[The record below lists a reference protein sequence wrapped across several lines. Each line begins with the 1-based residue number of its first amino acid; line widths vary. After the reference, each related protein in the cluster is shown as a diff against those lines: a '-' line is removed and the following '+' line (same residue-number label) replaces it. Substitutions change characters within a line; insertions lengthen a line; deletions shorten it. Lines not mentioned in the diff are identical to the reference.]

1 LFLRPQRKQSDSF
14 DSAIDQQAM
23 IHLNAIE
30 TPRMLGRRT
39 QPEDFDLLRQLLQ
52 NPQVAAT
59 LGGVRTDDEV
69 REFLTVHVGHW
80 ERLGF
85 GRWMWHSK
93 ADGRFVGRA
102 GLYTQTIDGRDEIEV
117 GYALMP
123 EFWGQG
129 LATEM
134 ARASIDIGFSQL
146 GLAEIISFTMPTNL
160 ASRRVMEKCGLIF
173 ERALDWKN
181 VPHVLYRLKR

>member
-1 LFLRPQRKQSDSF
+1 MKNLD
-14 DSAIDQQAM
+14 AV
-23 IHLNAIE
+23 E
-30 TPRMLGRRT
+30 TERLTGRRI
-39 QPEDFDLLRQLLQ
+39 QLDDFDLLCQLLQ

-59 LGGVRTDDEV
+59 LGGVRSDEEV
-69 REFLTVHVGHW
+69 REFLAAHLAHW

-93 ADGRFVGRA
+93 TDGRFVGRA
-102 GLYTQTIDGRDEIEV
+102 GLYTQNVDGRDEVEV
-117 GYALMP
+117 GYALLP

-134 ARASIDIGFSQL
+134 ARLSIGIDFLQL
-146 GLAEIISFTMPTNL
+146 GLPEIISFTMPTNL
-160 ASRRVMEKCGLIF
+160 ASRRVMEKCGLVF

-181 VPHVLYRLKR
+181 VPHVLYRAKR

>member
-1 LFLRPQRKQSDSF
+1 MNNVDTV
-14 DSAIDQQAM
+14 
-23 IHLNAIE
+23 E
-30 TPRMLGRRT
+30 TERLIGRRIE
-39 QPEDFDLLRQLLQ
+39 PGDFRLLCQLLQ

-59 LGGVRTDDEV
+59 LGGVRSDDEV
-69 REFLTVHVGHW
+69 REFLSAHLAHW

-102 GLYTQTIDGRDEIEV
+102 GLYTQNVNGKDEVEI
-117 GYALMP
+117 GYAVIP

-134 ARASIDIGFSQL
+134 ARVSIEIGFSQL
-146 GLAEIISFTMPTNL
+146 GLPEIISFTMPTNL
-160 ASRRVMEKCGLIF
+160 ASRRVMEKCGLVF
-173 ERALDWKN
+173 ERELDWKSL
-181 VPHVLYRLKR
+181 PHVLYRLKR